1 MTTGL
6 KRLPIPL
13 ERVQLTLTSTIALS
27 SFSGPFTSNQS
38 VTLAVNEALITVYN
52 RTQYY
57 EVAIYHNRSA
67 SSQVVSLTVI
77 TANPMRYYKTAALSG
92 VNNDLIVITSIAYG
106 SINLRASCIASADP
120 DTTLNSI
127 YLRMRLYPAMFS
139 FPAGFFS

>member
-13 ERVQLTLTSTIALS
+13 ERVQLTLASPIALT

-38 VTLAVNEALITVYN
+38 VTLQPNEALITVYN
-52 RTQYY
+52 RSLYY
-57 EVAIYHNRSA
+57 EVGIYHNRSVA
-67 SSQVVSLTVI
+67 AAVISISVI
-77 TANPMRYYKTAALSG
+77 TANPMRYYKTAALAG
-92 VNNDLIVITSIAYG
+92 VNTDLIMITSVPYG
-106 SINLRASCIASADP
+106 SINIRAICLEANDASG
-120 DTTLNSI
+120 TMNSL

>member
-1 MTTGL
+1 M
-6 KRLPIPL
+6 PIPL
-13 ERVQLTLTSTIALS
+13 ERVQLALTSSIALF

-77 TANPMRYYKTAALSG
+77 TANPMRYYKTAALAG
-92 VNNDLIVITSIAYG
+92 VNTDLIMITSVPYG
-106 SINLRASCIASADP
+106 SINIRAICLEANDASG
-120 DTTLNSI
+120 TMNSL